1 MRAARSSQPFAED
14 PFLLEMGARYARA
27 DFFFSVSFLF
37 IDSPLLLFEFS
48 LRDAH
53 NDISAR

>member
-27 DFFFSVSFLF
+27 DFFSVSFLF
-37 IDSPLLLFEFS
+37 INSPLLLFEFS